1 MKYKTL
7 AAIFLLFIG
16 TFSTSAQLIF
26 IEAESFE
33 NRGGWVIDQQS
44 MDQMGS
50 PYMMAHGL
58 GVPVENA
65 RTQIEV
71 AEKGKYRVWV
81 RTRNWVAPWGVSEA
95 PGKFQLLFDRVP
107 LKTLFGTEG
116 A

>member
-1 MKYKTL
+1 MKKIFITGLLSLWSVMTL
-7 AAIFLLFIG
+7 FAEIV
-16 TFSTSAQLIF
+16 F
-26 IEAESFE
+26 IEAESFGE
-33 NRGGWVIDQQS
+33 RGGWVIDQQS

-65 RTQIEV
+65 RAQIEV

-81 RTRNWVAPWGVSEA
+81 RTRNWVAPWGVSGA

-107 LKTLFGTEG
+107 LKTLFGTERS
-116 A
+116 